1 MYEGYH
7 SMGQINRLIPAVP
20 KDVVKPEVVQAY
32 LADDNF
38 PFKKALRENSVHD
51 WKPEKLMM
59 LCFCD
64 ADEQVSYLNS
74 IIAHKKMIE
83 NGSDMITLHRV
94 SEHLGQ
100 HDCAL
105 FAVMY
110 SKMFFDSIRR
120 GSKRG
125 GPIFKRAM
133 LILEKVG

>member
-1 MYEGYH
+1 
-7 SMGQINRLIPAVP
+7 
-20 KDVVKPEVVQAY
+20 
-32 LADDNF
+32 
-38 PFKKALRENSVHD
+38 
-51 WKPEKLMM
+51 MM

-94 SEHLGQ
+94 SEHLG
-100 HDCAL
+100 HNDCAL

-125 GPIFKRAM
+125 TKGPIFKRAM
-133 LILEKVG
+133 LNIGKKSVEKKAIVRRETKVN